1 MALGRPYLD
10 RINVIL
16 THCRSIMLKHTLFLA
31 HTKRSYLPIINS
43 ARLRSHFVTTFL
55 TSEEGAIL
63 RRMRPRHAQLQELG
77 RLRSSRLRSPGAS
90 RCWIQRCAGPRA
102 RECGCVAV
110 WYEHSVASEHPHSTP
125 HMAGAASPTTCS
137 FDGVV
142 YGIIWGIAGQKD
154 ALSGVSGGVLER
166 GPYRASFACAWKGGR
181 GGQCGSGSTIGRG
194 MGGLGAVIR
203 YS

>member
-1 MALGRPYLD
+1 MLSDNGPVLEFRMVFFEVEWPSGD

-16 THCRSIMLKHTLFLA
+16 THCRSIMLKYTLFLA

-43 ARLRSHFVTTFL
+43 TRLRSHFVTTFL
-55 TSEEGAIL
+55 TSEKGAIL

-77 RLRSSRLRSPGAS
+77 RLRPSRLRSPGAS

-102 RECGCVAV
+102 RECGWVAV

-137 FDGVV
+137 FDGIV
-142 YGIIWGIAGQKD
+142 YGITWGNAGQKD
-154 ALSGVSGGVLER
+154 ALSRLVGGLLER
-166 GPYRASFACAWKGGR
+166 GP
-181 GGQCGSGSTIGRG
+181 
-194 MGGLGAVIR
+194 
-203 YS
+203 